1 MENCGQIEPDD
12 IERRNLTR
20 LYQPLGILAAGG
32 ALLLILGRDIALI
45 DYHAMLSTLFHMR
58 PSILV
63 LAGAGTLLSFLALV
77 ARDAFAVGYVRE
89 RVPFVASL
97 LSGFCANAVGQSIGF
112 APLTKAT
119 IRYRIYRG
127 FGVPTE
133 KIARLLLF
141 ISGGFALELAGVAA
155 VAGLVEAQDVGE
167 LINLPPD
174 WVRVISL
181 AILALIMAV
190 ILAGSNRTLRILQFE
205 IVSPKPAVASAQVA
219 LAAIQLTGAALALWV
234 LLPKTPMGF
243 VGFVAVFSA
252 ASAIGAF
259 STIPGGLGVFEA
271 IVIWV
276 LGQHA
281 SKTDIAAALVAY
293 RFIYFIIPLFLA
305 VALLAGFELGLPFFR
320 RRIERDPVVQA
331 IQRLAPLLL
340 GGFAFAI
347 GVMLLISGATPAFEG
362 RLLLLERLAPLW
374 LVEAA
379 NFSGGLVGVSMLFL
393 GQGLLYRRRAA
404 WWLALALATIEIAM
418 SFGKGLAYSEAG
430 VLFVFVTMLLATK
443 SQFRAGALM
452 LDHPFSR
459 NWLAAIGVVLLGAF
473 GIYFFAF
480 REALASGQN
489 AWLDFGFF
497 AQAPRALR
505 ALSGASVLAL
515 GWGLW
520 ALLRPPQ
527 GRFVAPDPEALTRAE
542 RILAD
547 QSQSAA
553 YLALMGDKG
562 LLFSHSGRSFL
573 MYGKK
578 WRSWIALFDPVGPEG
593 ERKELIDAFI
603 ALASQHG
610 GRAAFYQV
618 PPESLRAYLDAGLSV
633 VKLGEEAM
641 VDLDAFDLSA
651 SRFKSLRYSA
661 KRGARDGLSFELFPP
676 DRNAGAL
683 AEAERISAQW
693 MAEKNV
699 PEKGFSVAAYDRDY
713 VRRQWI
719 GLVRQ
724 AGVPVAFVTVMASA
738 DGANATAGLMRH
750 VGEKSP
756 YTMEFMF
763 ISLLLA
769 FKERGF
775 HSFSLGVAP
784 LSGVEAGPLSSIW
797 HRIGSL
803 AWRHGKQF
811 YNFEG
816 LRLFKD
822 KFGPE
827 WAPRYLA
834 VSGALGPYAAIAD
847 ILSLISSSQRDRESR
862 A

>member
-1 MENCGQIEPDD
+1 
-12 IERRNLTR
+12 LTR
-20 LYQPLGILAAGG
+20 FYQPLGILAVGAG
-32 ALLLILGRDIALI
+32 LLLVLGHDIAAI
-45 DYHAMLSTLFHMR
+45 HYDAMLSTLFHMR

-63 LAGAGTLLSFLALV
+63 LAAAGTLLSFVALV
-77 ARDAFAVGYVRE
+77 ARDAFAIGYIRE
-89 RVPFVASL
+89 RVPFTASL
-97 LSGFCANAVGQSIGF
+97 LSGFCANAVGHSIGF

-119 IRYRIYRG
+119 IRYRIYRA
-127 FGVPTE
+127 FGVSTE
-133 KIARLLLF
+133 EIARLLLF
-141 ISGGFALELAGVAA
+141 ISAGFTLGVAGVAG
-155 VAGLVEAQDVGE
+155 VAGLVEAQNVGK

-174 WVRVISL
+174 WVRALSIG
-181 AILALIMAV
+181 ILALTLAV
-190 ILAGSNRTLRILQFE
+190 IFASSNRTLRILQFE
-205 IVSPKPAVASAQVA
+205 IASPKPAVAGAQLI
-219 LAAIQLTGAALALWV
+219 LAAIRLTGAALTLWV
-234 LLPKTPMGF
+234 LLPKTSVGF
-243 VGFVAVFSA
+243 FSFVAVFSA
-252 ASAIGAF
+252 ASAAGAF
-259 STIPGGLGVFEA
+259 SAIPGGLGVFEA
-271 IVIWV
+271 IVILV

-281 SKTDIAAALVAY
+281 SKTDIAAALVVY
-293 RFIYFIIPLFLA
+293 RFIYFVIPLLLA
-305 VALLAGFELGLPFFR
+305 MALLAAFELGLPFFGEKR
-320 RRIERDPVVQA
+320 ERDPLVQA
-331 IQRLAPLLL
+331 AQRLAPLLL

-393 GQGLLYRRRAA
+393 AQGLLHRRRAA
-404 WWLALALATIEIAM
+404 WWLALSLASFEIAM
-418 SFGKGLAYSEAG
+418 SFAKGLAYSEAG
-430 VLFVFVTMLLATK
+430 VLFVFVVLLMATK
-443 SQFRAGALM
+443 SQFRASALM
-452 LDHPFSR
+452 LDRPFSP
-459 NWLAAIGVVLLGAF
+459 NWLAAIGVVLMGAF

-480 REALASGQN
+480 RQALTSGHD
-489 AWLDFGFF
+489 AWLDFGFY

-520 ALLRPPQ
+520 ALLRPPN
-527 GRFVAPDPEALTRAE
+527 GRFVAPDAAALDRAE

-562 LLFSHSGRSFL
+562 LLFSRSGRSFL

-578 WRSWIALFDPVGPEG
+578 GRSWIALFDPVGPACES
-593 ERKELIDAFI
+593 KELIERFI

-633 VKLGEEAM
+633 VKLGEEAV
-641 VDLDAFDLSA
+641 VDLGGFDLSA

-661 KRGARDGLSFELFPP
+661 KRGARDGLSFELFAP
-676 DRNAGAL
+676 DQNAAVL
-683 AEAERISAQW
+683 ADVERISERWVAG
-693 MAEKNV
+693 KKI
-699 PEKGFSVAAYDRDY
+699 PEKGFSVAAFDLDY

-719 GLVRQ
+719 GLVCQ
-724 AGVPVAFVTVMASA
+724 AGAPVAFVSVMASA
-738 DGANATAGLMRH
+738 DGANATAGLMRY
-750 VGEKSP
+750 VDEKSP

-763 ISLLLA
+763 INLLQA

-775 HSFSLGVAP
+775 QSFSMGVAP
-784 LSGVEAGPLSSIW
+784 LSGVEAGPLSSFW

-847 ILSLISSSQRDRESR
+847 ILGLISKSRRDRESR

>member
-1 MENCGQIEPDD
+1 M
-12 IERRNLTR
+12 L
-20 LYQPLGILAAGG
+20 LFLGH
-32 ALLLILGRDIALI
+32 DIASI
-45 DYHAMLSTLFHMR
+45 NYQAMLSTLFHMR

-77 ARDAFAVGYVRE
+77 ARDAFAIGYIRE
-89 RVPFVASL
+89 RVPFSASL

-112 APLTKAT
+112 GPLTKAT
-119 IRYRIYRG
+119 IRYRIYRS
-127 FGVPTE
+127 FGVPSE
-133 KIARLLLF
+133 KIAWLLLF
-141 ISGGFALELAGVAA
+141 ISGGFALGLVGVAA
-155 VAGLVEAQDVGE
+155 VAGLAEAPNVGQ

-174 WVRVISL
+174 WVRAISI
-181 AILALIMAV
+181 AILALTLAL

-205 IVSPKPAVASAQVA
+205 IASPKPAVAGAQLL
-219 LAAIQLTGAALALWV
+219 LAAIRLTGAALALWV
-234 LLPKTPMGF
+234 LLPKTSVGF
-243 VGFVAVFSA
+243 VGFVAVFSV

-293 RFIYFIIPLFLA
+293 RFIYFVIPLLLA
-305 VALLAGFELGLPFFR
+305 IAALAGFELGLPFFR
-320 RRIERDPVVQA
+320 EQRERDPLVQA
-331 IQRLAPLLL
+331 VQRLAPLLL
-340 GGFAFAI
+340 GAFAFAI

-374 LVEAA
+374 LVETA
-379 NFSGGLVGVSMLFL
+379 NFSGGLVGVAMLFL
-393 GQGLLYRRRAA
+393 APGLLHRRSAA

-418 SFGKGLAYSEAG
+418 SFAKGLAYSEAG
-430 VLFVFVTMLLATK
+430 VLFIFVLLLLGAK
-443 SQFRAGALM
+443 GRFRAGALM
-452 LDHPFSR
+452 LDRPFSP

-473 GIYFFAF
+473 GIYVFAF
-480 REALASGQN
+480 REALTSGQA

-520 ALLRPPQ
+520 ALLRPAQ
-527 GRFVAPDPEALTRAE
+527 GSFVTPDSAALARAE

-562 LLFSHSGRSFL
+562 LLFSRTGQSFL

-578 WRSWIALFDPVGPEG
+578 GRSWIALFDPVGLEG

-633 VKLGEEAM
+633 VKLGEEAV
-641 VDLDAFDLSA
+641 VDLDGFDLLA

-676 DRNAGAL
+676 DRNAAAL
-683 AEAERISAQW
+683 EDVERISAQW
-693 MAEKNV
+693 MAGKNV
-699 PEKGFSVAAYDRDY
+699 PEKGFSVAAYDEDY

-719 GLVRQ
+719 GLVSQ
-724 AGVPVAFVTVMASA
+724 AGVPIAFVTVMASA
-738 DGANATAGLMRH
+738 DAPNATAGLMRH

-763 ISLLLA
+763 ISLLQA
-769 FKERGF
+769 FEERGF
-775 HSFSLGVAP
+775 HSFSM
-784 LSGVEAGPLSSIW
+784 
-797 HRIGSL
+797 GS
-803 AWRHGKQF
+803 H
-811 YNFEG
+811 
-816 LRLFKD
+816 
-822 KFGPE
+822 P
-827 WAPRYLA
+827 
-834 VSGALGPYAAIAD
+834 
-847 ILSLISSSQRDRESR
+847 
-862 A
+862 